1 MTCERL
7 PFIPDTPNDD
17 LVLLH
22 QFHVFETY
30 SLHSHEFYE
39 VFYVVRG
46 QAMHEVNGSAQVV
59 GEGSLVFIRPDD
71 KHCYRYLA
79 RSDFEFINVNI
90 TLELTDQTFAYLRLP
105 RAEFDAPAL
114 PPTVHLTGARHAE
127 MRYKFTEL
135 ASMAPGPARRQ
146 VFCSI
151 LPEVLL
157 TLRAGQNPRDAQV
170 IPRWLSDVLLRLDQ
184 PACFTQGLP
193 ELLRM
198 TSYTQEHLTRSFRR
212 YVHMSPTAYINQK
225 RLGYAAELL
234 AAGEIAPPEVANR
247 AGFNNLSHFY
257 HLFRQQYGCT
267 PLQFS
272 QQYREEQAG
281 QVACLA
287 RISRDAA
294 YSAMRPG
301 AVRIPL
307 EGGLFAYCLR
317 DGSTDIYVSF
327 AADATEHSLSE
338 LNTCWD
344 PRLSGGA
351 TVHVNGEN
359 PTLLQYL
366 CSKHGVRPVRE
377 GRELTLTRKAFD
389 ALPEPV
395 LPAGTT
401 IAPCPPERLT
411 QCLALLCAALPAPI
425 DENQLRIELDA
436 AALQCRLH
444 CAEQAGKLCG
454 VAWSAGNEVRC
465 VVVDAAFRGQGIG
478 RTLLHQSVRSALT
491 GDIESCM
498 LRLPDGADSGFP
510 RVLGFALTAH
520 EAVLRL

>member
-7 PFIPDTPNDD
+7 SFIPDTPNDD

-30 SLHSHEFYE
+30 GLHMHEFYE

-71 KHCYRYLA
+71 QHCYRYLA

-90 TLELTDQTFAYLRLP
+90 TPELTERTFSYLRLP
-105 RAEFDAPAL
+105 RAEFDSPAL
-114 PPTVHLTGARHAE
+114 PPTVRLTGARHTE
-127 MRYKFTEL
+127 MRRKFTEL
-135 ASMAPGPARRQ
+135 AGMAPGPARRQ
-146 VFCSI
+146 AFCAL

-157 TLRAGQNPRDAQV
+157 TLRTVQDEADAQV
-170 IPRWLSDVLLRLDQ
+170 VPRWLSEVLRRLDQ
-184 PACFTQGLP
+184 PASFTQGLP

-225 RLGYAAELL
+225 RLSYAAELL
-234 AAGEIAPPEVANR
+234 VTGEDAPPEVAQR
-247 AGFNNLSHFY
+247 AGFHNLSHFY

-272 QQYREEQAG
+272 QQYREQQAG
-281 QVACLA
+281 QVACLS
-287 RISRDAA
+287 RISREAA
-294 YSAMRPG
+294 YRAMQPG

-307 EGGLFAYCLR
+307 EGGLFAYLLR
-317 DGSTDIYVSF
+317 DGSAEIYVSF
-327 AADATEHSLSE
+327 ERDADERSLSE

-344 PRLSGGA
+344 PRLSGGS
-351 TVHVNGEN
+351 TVHVNGDN
-359 PTLLQYL
+359 PVLLQNL
-366 CSKHGVRPVRE
+366 CAKYGVRPSHE
-377 GRELTLTRKAFD
+377 HRELTLSRAAFA

-395 LPAGTT
+395 LPEGA
-401 IAPCPPERLT
+401 ALSDCPPERVA
-411 QCLALLCAALPAPI
+411 QCLALLRAALPARP
-425 DENQLRIELDA
+425 DEHSLRTALDA
-436 AALQCRLH
+436 AASQHRLC
-444 CAEQAGKLCG
+444 CAQLDGALCG
-454 VAWSAGNEVRC
+454 VAWSAGDEVC
-465 VVVDAAFRGQGIG
+465 GIAVDAAFRGRGIG
-478 RTLLHQSVRSALT
+478 RALLHRAARTALS
-491 GDIESCM
+491 GEADGCL
-498 LRLPDGADSGFP
+498 LRLPAGAGDGLP
-510 RVLGFALTAH
+510 RALGFAPTAH